1 MKELEVL
8 HQKVAALVEK
18 YQQTKEEL
26 DQLKMQLE
34 QKNIEL
40 GEAHLQINIMKPAL
54 DEAQGASSEKVHL
67 QTQIDKALDDVNK
80 ILTLLDGES

>member
-8 HQKVAALVEK
+8 HQKVAVLVEK

-26 DQLKMQLE
+26 AKMKELLE
-34 QKNIEL
+34 QKTMEL

-54 DEAQGASSEKVHL
+54 DEAQGASSEKVML
-67 QTQIDKALDDVNK
+67 QSQIDKAITDVNK
-80 ILTLLDGES
+80 ILTLLDGE

>member
-8 HQKVAALVEK
+8 HQKVAALMAK
-18 YQQTKEEL
+18 YQECKDENK
-26 DQLKMQLE
+26 QLKEQLE
-34 QKNIEL
+34 FKTMEL

-67 QTQIDKALDDVNK
+67 QGQIDKAIEDVNK
-80 ILTLLDGES
+80 IMALLDSE

>member
-8 HQKVAALVEK
+8 HQKVAVLVEK

-26 DQLKMQLE
+26 SKIKELLE
-34 QKNIEL
+34 QKTMEL

-54 DEAQGASSEKVHL
+54 DEAQGASSEKVLL
-67 QTQIDKALDDVNK
+67 QSQIDKAITDVNK
-80 ILTLLDGES
+80 ILTLLDGE